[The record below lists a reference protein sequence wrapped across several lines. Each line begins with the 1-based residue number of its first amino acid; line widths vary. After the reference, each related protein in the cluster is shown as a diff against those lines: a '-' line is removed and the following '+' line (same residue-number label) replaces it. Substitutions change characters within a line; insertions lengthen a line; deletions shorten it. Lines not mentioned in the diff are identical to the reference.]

1 MIQHPYEVF
10 QFELD
15 PIENFLRVFAC
26 VEKLVVKDPNA
37 MSLATVSKD
46 GLPSVRTVLFK
57 GLIRG
62 GFAFFTNYQGPK
74 ALDIEVQPEV
84 ALLFFWP
91 TLEMQVKIKGT
102 AIKLTEA
109 EDDAY
114 FSTRPRLSQIG
125 AWASKQSA
133 VIPDFEYLQNK
144 VKDLEEKYQNQTIP
158 RPPNWGGYHVIPNM
172 MEFWFGRMGR
182 LHERYV
188 FEKNKDIKTDH
199 FSESW
204 QRYLKS
210 P

>member
-133 VIPDFEYLQNK
+133 IIPDFEFLQNK

-188 FEKNKDIKTDH
+188 FEKNKDIQSDH
-199 FSESW
+199 FSEFW

>member
-26 VEKLVVKDPNA
+26 VEKMVVKDPNA

-46 GLPSVRTVLFK
+46 GFPSQRTVLFK

-62 GFAFFTNYQGPK
+62 GFTFFSNYQSSK
-74 ALDIEVQPEV
+74 AKDMEIHPQVS
-84 ALLFFWP
+84 LLFFWP
-91 TLEMQVKIKGT
+91 TLEMQIKIKG
-102 AIKLTEA
+102 AVEKISEA
-109 EDDAY
+109 ESEAY
-114 FSTRPRLSQIG
+114 FSSRPRLSQIG
-125 AWASKQSA
+125 AWASKQSS
-133 VIPDFEYLQNK
+133 VIPNFDYLQEK
-144 VKDLEEKYQNQTIP
+144 VLELEKKYQDQVIP
-158 RPPNWGGYHVIPNM
+158 KPPHWGGYRVEPTM

-188 FEKNKDIKTDH
+188 FERNSPHD
-199 FSESW
+199 SW
-204 QRYLKS
+204 ERYLKS

>member
-26 VEKLVVKDPNA
+26 VEKMVVKDPNA

-46 GLPSVRTVLFK
+46 GFPSQRTVLFK

-62 GFAFFTNYQGPK
+62 GFTFFSNYQSNK
-74 ALDIEVQPEV
+74 AKDIELHPQVS
-84 ALLFFWP
+84 LLFFWP
-91 TLEMQVKIKGT
+91 TLEMQIKIKG
-102 AIKLTEA
+102 AAEKISEA
-109 EDDAY
+109 ESEAY
-114 FSTRPRLSQIG
+114 FSSRPRLSQIG

-133 VIPDFEYLQNK
+133 VIPNFDYLQEK
-144 VKDLEEKYQNQTIP
+144 VLELEKKYQDQVIP
-158 RPPNWGGYHVIPNM
+158 KPPHWGGYRVEPTM

-188 FEKNKDIKTDH
+188 FERSTTHN
-199 FSESW
+199 SW
-204 QRYLKS
+204 ERYLKS